1 MSFFQDPPEIVSR
14 NNHTHNHLPG
24 SEVEK
29 RQTKRKLKEVAMNS
43 GAATRTVVQN
53 ACMGKDDEQLECLS
67 NERSMK
73 RLVQRARKDENEPK
87 NPSQRTGFE
96 IEGTYAEYDKR
107 PFLRHDSG
115 SDDEKRILIFV
126 TDEGIRDLQTYKNW
140 SGDGTFKSSPKIFY
154 QVFLLHVHINATQ
167 TVPR

>member
-1 MSFFQDPPEIVSR
+1 M
-14 NNHTHNHLPG
+14 PG
-24 SEVEK
+24 FEVEK
-29 RQTKRKLKEVAMNS
+29 RQNKRKLKEIATNS

-53 ACMGKDDEQLECLS
+53 ACMGKDDEELECLPKT
-67 NERSMK
+67 RSMK
-73 RLVQRARKDENEPK
+73 RHVQRSRTDDNEPK

-96 IEGTYAEYDKR
+96 IEGDYAEYDRR

-115 SDDEKRILIFV
+115 SDDENRIFIFV

-154 QVFLLHVHINATQ
+154 QVFLLHVHINETQ